1 MYVDMISLLYTSHSS
16 TPSIQSAWRSRTDTR
31 AAHDQVSQEP
41 TVLQL
46 QNELAEA
53 NRQISELKDSFTQ
66 LQIVHEEYASSL
78 DKATQMAREFED
90 KEQKYLQSVHE
101 HYSAQ
106 LLQARGETM
115 EAQLTHQAWQ
125 ARLKTLDETVKK
137 AYKAREEEGQPYRQ
151 RIAALK
157 EENRILRSKV
167 GWDPPADSEDEE
179 WDEEASRGRLSR
191 ASQDVLGERPALHGQ
206 VFGATG
212 IVG

>member
-1 MYVDMISLLYTSHSS
+1 MVNNSQADITE
-16 TPSIQSAWRSRTDTR
+16 
-31 AAHDQVSQEP
+31 AHDQLAKEQP

-53 NRQISELKDSFTQ
+53 NRQIAELKESFTQ
-66 LQIVHEEYASSL
+66 LQIVHEEYTKGL
-78 DKATQMAREFED
+78 EFATQMAREFED
-90 KEQKYLQSVHE
+90 KEQRYIQSVHE

-125 ARLKTLDETVKK
+125 ARLKKLDETVNK
-137 AYKAREEEGQPYRQ
+137 AYQAREEEGRPYRK

-179 WDEEASRGRLSR
+179 WEEDRSRGRLSR
-191 ASQDVLGERPALHGQ
+191 TSQGGEGERPPLQGQ
-206 VFGATG
+206 GEGAAAVSG
-212 IVG
+212 